1 MPNTKRETLLAGLES
16 TRGTVASSFDWDV
29 HMTEAFQRNI
39 EHGHAQIDGNAYFP
53 DPAAQEAIGQIAQ
66 PRIVPDVNINTIR
79 DLILLMTSR
88 TSGALPSIS
97 LRHEVPDADEMNF
110 LRCVP
115 SELALSY
122 SRGGT
127 PGNEDILVANMSL
140 ECMQAAATT
149 GISAGTKPVGNRFK
163 MSQASFSINSVA
175 ATQVVSYS
183 RTMRVNLDL
192 GGLNSSGQR
201 IYIVDGM
208 LEQEITLRA
217 RFTSAGWRTIVSAGS
232 AVPVVIVHATGTA
245 NQTVTETIGAAK
257 IQSHTISED
266 GNTRMEEITIRNP
279 PHTGAAAA
287 CVWTFGS
294 SIGASVLGL

>member
-16 TRGTVASSFDWDV
+16 TRGTVASTFDWDV
-29 HMTEAFQRNI
+29 HLVGAFERNL

-66 PRIVPDVNINTIR
+66 PRVTPDININTIR
-79 DLILLMTSR
+79 DLILLLTSR

-97 LRHEVPDADEMNF
+97 LRHDVPDADEMNF
-110 LRCVP
+110 LGCVA
-115 SELALSY
+115 SELSLNY
-122 SRGGT
+122 SRGAT
-127 PGNEDILVANMSL
+127 PGNEDILQGTLGL
-140 ECMQAAATT
+140 ECMQAAGTT

-163 MSQASFSINSVA
+163 MSQASFSINSVSA
-175 ATQVVSYS
+175 LEVVSYS
-183 RTMRVNLDL
+183 RTMRVALDL
-192 GGLNSSGQR
+192 GGLNSSGKR

-208 LEQEITLRA
+208 LEQEVTLRA
-217 RFTSAGWRTIVSAGS
+217 RFTSDGWRSIVSAGS
-232 AVPVVIVHATGTA
+232 AVPVVIVHGTGTA
-245 NQTVTETIGAAK
+245 NETVTETIGAAK
-257 IQSHTISED
+257 IQNHTIAED